1 VKTLLRAPNW
11 VGDVAMSLPSLKALR
26 ASFPKDDLTVL
37 CRPWVAELYRLR
49 PEVSS
54 VIVEDLRGE
63 HAGMKGQD
71 RLAAVLAHERFDRAI
86 VFPISFRTA
95 WTIARARIPIRIG
108 YRGQL
113 RGALLTRSVPFRL
126 APAEHQV
133 FQHLRLAAAAGAA
146 VAAPDTSWEVSKRER
161 DAGRKTL
168 KSAGFDGGP
177 YIALH
182 LASFAHA
189 AKRWDLKQFAEVV
202 DALAAEL
209 SLHAILLGSASEKA
223 MNVEAAS
230 VIRKARVTDLSGR
243 SSLPEALGVLA
254 EAALFVG
261 NDSGISHLAA
271 AVGTPTVVVF
281 GPTDPDA
288 TRPWDGPRGD
298 GLPPRIAV
306 VRRPPLCAPCR
317 FRVCPLDHAC
327 MTGVSPE
334 AVLSAA
340 RGFAASLV
348 PSSDERS

>member
-1 VKTLLRAPNW
+1 MKTLLRAPNW
-11 VGDVAMSLPSLKALR
+11 VGDVAMSLPGLKAIR

-37 CRPWVAELYRLR
+37 CRPWVADLYRLR

-54 VIVEDLRGE
+54 VIVEDLQGE
-63 HAGMKGQD
+63 HAGTKGQD
-71 RLAAVLAHERFDRAI
+71 RLAAAVARERFDRAI

-113 RGALLTRSVPFRL
+113 RRALLTRSVPYRL
-126 APAEHQV
+126 APGEHQV

-161 DAGRKTL
+161 DAGRKML

-189 AKRWDLKQFAEVV
+189 AKRWDLRRFAEVV

-223 MNVEAAS
+223 MNAEAAS
-230 VIRKARVTDLSGR
+230 LVRKARVTDLSGR

-254 EAALFVG
+254 EAALFIG

-271 AVGTPTVVVF
+271 AVGTATVVVF

-288 TRPWDGPRGD
+288 TRPWDGPRED
-298 GLPPRIAV
+298 GRLPRVAV

-317 FRVCPLDHAC
+317 FRVCPIDHAC
-327 MTGVSPE
+327 MSGVTPD

-340 RGFAASLV
+340 RSLLAPV
-348 PSSDERS
+348 SGPVRGT

>member
-1 VKTLLRAPNW
+1 MKTLLRAPNW
-11 VGDVAMSLPSLKALR
+11 VGDVAMSLPGLKALR

-37 CRPWVAELYRLR
+37 CRPWVADLYRLR

-71 RLAAVLAHERFDRAI
+71 RLVAAVARERFDRAI

-113 RGALLTRSVPFRL
+113 RRALLTRSVPYRL
-126 APAEHQV
+126 VPGEHQV

-161 DAGRKTL
+161 DAGRKML

-189 AKRWDLKQFAEVV
+189 AKRWDLRRFAEVV

-223 MNVEAAS
+223 MNAEAAS
-230 VIRKARVTDLSGR
+230 LVRKARVTDLSGR
-243 SSLPEALGVLA
+243 SSLPEALGILA

-271 AVGTPTVVVF
+271 AVGTATVVVF

-288 TRPWDGPRGD
+288 TRPWDGPRED
-298 GLPPRIAV
+298 GRLPRVAV

-317 FRVCPLDHAC
+317 FRVCPIDHAC
-327 MTGVSPE
+327 MSGVTPD

-340 RGFAASLV
+340 RSLLAPV
-348 PSSDERS
+348 SGPVRGT

>member
-1 VKTLLRAPNW
+1 MKTLLRAPNW
-11 VGDVAMSLPSLKALR
+11 VGDVAMSLPGLKALR

-37 CRPWVAELYRLR
+37 CRPWVADLYRLR

-54 VIVEDLRGE
+54 VIVEDLQGE
-63 HAGMKGQD
+63 HAGTKGQD
-71 RLAAVLAHERFDRAI
+71 RLAAAVARERFDRAI

-113 RGALLTRSVPFRL
+113 RRALLTRSVPYRL
-126 APAEHQV
+126 VPGEHQV

-161 DAGRKTL
+161 DAGRKAL
-168 KSAGFDGGP
+168 RSAGFDGGP

-189 AKRWDLKQFAEVV
+189 AKRWDLRRFAEVV

-223 MNVEAAS
+223 MNAEAAS
-230 VIRKARVTDLSGR
+230 LVRKARVTDLSGR
-243 SSLPEALGVLA
+243 SSLPEALGILA

-288 TRPWDGPRGD
+288 TRPWDGPRED
-298 GLPPRIAV
+298 GRLPRVAV

-317 FRVCPLDHAC
+317 FRVCPIDHAC
-327 MTGVSPE
+327 MRQVE
-334 AVLSAA
+334 ADAVLAAA
-340 RGFAASLV
+340 RSLLLA
-348 PSSDERS
+348 PSA